1 MSSTLIPPAP
11 PSVPAGADADLT
23 ERQNDALMM
32 QAELRVTQLQLRQAE
47 DRVAW
52 IQDICAALGAYERQD
67 ELLTFVM
74 DRLTRIMFCERATLF
89 LLEDDGEF
97 LWSRI
102 VSAKETSEL
111 RIQLGEGI
119 AGWVAKHGKSINLKD
134 AYKDPRFLHRYD
146 HLTGFRTGSILC
158 QPMRNRDGAI
168 IGVVQVLN
176 KRSGWFTVDDESLLS
191 AITNTTAIVIENH
204 RLYLEAV
211 DTTLE
216 LAAARAELEV
226 RVRHLDT
233 LYEIQR
239 RISEADDP
247 SAMLEEVP
255 VTLAS
260 VIASYGCAITIVAS
274 GLEREVAFRRTTKD
288 GAFER
293 TVRTWDVTLRDDVLR
308 EQRPMRH
315 SGPCGALGDK
325 TATAMVVAPLIA
337 DGKVLGVIELVD
349 RCSSDVAHRPEY
361 SRDDERLVSLVAAQ
375 IAPAIA
381 RRLAAAQRERQGRL
395 SAIGHM
401 LSGVMHDM
409 RTPLTIAQGYLQL
422 MERSDDA
429 DKRKQFAQAIQAQF
443 SHLNDMTKELLGY
456 ARGESALYMRTVH
469 LHAFAS
475 ELEDELKLEF
485 AGRGIEVAVEAAY
498 RGDARMDDGKL
509 RRVLFNLA
517 RNAREAMPDG
527 GTYRVAIDRDGDDL
541 VFRASDTGV
550 GIPLHIQDRLFEA
563 FVTSGK
569 TDATGL
575 GLAIV
580 KKLVDEHQGVVS
592 FESEPGQ
599 GTTFEIRLPVFA
611 MPEALGS
618 EATAP
623 GTPKA

>member
-1 MSSTLIPPAP
+1 MSSTLTPSAP
-11 PSVPAGADADLT
+11 PSATPNAETASSATV
-23 ERQNDALMM
+23 NDALMT
-32 QAELRVTQLQLRQAE
+32 QAELRVTQMQLRHAE

-97 LWSRI
+97 LWSRV
-102 VSAKETSEL
+102 VSANETSEL

-146 HLTGFRTGSILC
+146 RLTGFRTESILC

-168 IGVVQVLN
+168 IGVVQALN

-260 VIASYGCAITIVAS
+260 VIASYGCALTIVAS
-274 GLEREVAFRRTTKD
+274 GLEREVAFRRPTKD
-288 GAFER
+288 GVFTPTE
-293 TVRTWDVTLRDDVLR
+293 RTWDTALRDAVLR

-315 SGPCGALGDK
+315 SGPCGVLGDK
-325 TATAMVVAPLIA
+325 SATAIVAAPLIA
-337 DGKVLGVIELVD
+337 DGAVLGVIELID
-349 RCSSDVAHRPEY
+349 RCSGDVANRPEY

-422 MERSDDA
+422 MERSDDPE
-429 DKRKQFAQAIQAQF
+429 KRTQFAQAIQAQF
-443 SHLNDMTKELLGY
+443 AHLNGMTKELLGY
-456 ARGESALYMRTVH
+456 ARGESALYTRTVH

-475 ELEDELKLEF
+475 ALEDELKLEF
-485 AGRGIEVAVEAAY
+485 ADRGVDVTVRAAY

-517 RNAREAMPDG
+517 RNAREAMPNG
-527 GTYRVAIDRDGDDL
+527 GAYTVTIDREGDDL
-541 VFRASDTGV
+541 VFRTEDTGV
-550 GIPLHIQDRLFEA
+550 GIPPQIQDRLFEA

-569 TDATGL
+569 SDATGL

-580 KKLVDEHQGVVS
+580 KKLVDEHGGVVTFAS
-592 FESEPGQ
+592 TPGE
-599 GTTFEIRLPVFA
+599 GTVFEIRLPVFA
-611 MPEALGS
+611 AEPTV
-618 EATAP
+618 ATAE
-623 GTPKA
+623 GVAS